1 MDKYLLSLIIPN
13 RNCLDLLERCLESV
27 PRRDDIQVIVVDDA
41 SDPQVVDFERYRAMA
56 DEHVEIIFTT
66 EGLGAGYA
74 RNVGLRHARGKWLM
88 FLDSDDFL
96 LPSALELID
105 RYSAS
110 ECDIVYFNIESRY
123 SDTMLPAWRHEKF
136 QTAFANYSAESG
148 QLDKFL
154 RYGYGEPWGKLIRRS
169 FVEAN
174 GFMFQESKVANDYMF
189 SMQTGHAAGKI
200 ELCREALLCVTVR
213 SGSLTSDHFGSDEN
227 TMNKLRVFISVQKFF
242 DEKSIRLEPLFRFIR
257 GIRTK
262 KPAMFR
268 TALRECAQNGYPTAS
283 VLVRCLYGYVY
294 SRLKH
299 KNKFC

>member
-1 MDKYLLSLIIPN
+1 MDKYLLSLIIPH
-13 RNCLDLLERCLESV
+13 RNCLDLLERCLDSV
-27 PRRDDIQVIVVDDA
+27 PRRDDIQIIVVDDA
-41 SDPQVVDFERYRAMA
+41 SDPKVVDFEKYRSLA

-74 RNVGLRHARGKWLM
+74 RNVGLRHAHGKWLM

-96 LPSALELID
+96 LPSALDLID

-110 ECDIVYFNIESRY
+110 ESDIIYFNIESRY

-136 QTAFANYSAESG
+136 KAAFANYSKESG

-169 FVEAN
+169 FVEKH
-174 GFMFQESKVANDYMF
+174 GFTFQESKVANDYMF
-189 SMQTGHAAGKI
+189 SMQTGHAAESI
-200 ELCREALLCVTVR
+200 ELCLDSLLCVTVR

-227 TMNKLRVFISVQKFF
+227 TMNKLRVFIGVQKFF
-242 DEKSIRLEPLFRFIR
+242 DENGIRLEPLFRFIR

-262 KPAMFR
+262 KSNMFK
-268 TALRECAQNGYPTAS
+268 TALEECAQNGYPTCV
-283 VLVRCLYGYVY
+283 VLFRCLFGYIY
-294 SRLKH
+294 SRLKPE
-299 KNKFC
+299 NKFC